1 MIDDTLGLE
10 EFEPDEKDIF
20 VPWYLDGTAA
30 GEDAKAIAEANGGQP
45 RHVTVHE
52 LMSFFDISPKDIEA
66 WETEWQIYC
75 RGVNNAA
82 DTLMERNWSSAELDR
97 ANQDYLEEFGHYPF

>member
-10 EFEPDEKDIF
+10 DFEPETWL
-20 VPWYLDGTAA
+20 PWYLDGYAA
-30 GEDAKAIAEANGGQP
+30 GQDAAAIAAANGGQP
-45 RHVTVHE
+45 RHVTLGE
-52 LMSFFDISPKDIEA
+52 LTSFLNVKSIED